1 MATNILTQVQL
12 KELLHY
18 DPATGVFTN
27 AQKRG
32 RCHRAVPNSPA
43 GYARKDKYLIIQLA
57 SKKYY
62 AHHLAWL
69 YGYGALP
76 SAQVDHIDRNPAN
89 NRLANLRLV
98 TRSENVHNSSPSRK
112 NTSGY
117 RGVTW
122 NGKNGKW
129 QAQIMANCK
138 YHFLG
143 LFDDATVASQVYL
156 AAVRELHPT
165 RPLDT

>member
-1 MATNILTQVQL
+1 MATNILTQARL

-57 SKKYY
+57 SRKYY

-69 YGYGALP
+69 YGHGALP

-122 NGKNGKW
+122 NGKKYKRENGK
-129 QAQIMANCK
+129 IMYNGKALIEGHPSLPWEK
-138 YHFLG
+138 
-143 LFDDATVASQVYL
+143 VAY
-156 AAVRELHPT
+156 AAEPSESAIKRKLY
-165 RPLDT
+165 